1 MPVPPIEA
9 LSIML
14 EPAAEA
20 HDQAFL
26 RGLTTWC
33 MVGDRGKVARLP
45 TGKATDQGNERVEM
59 AFAMAR
65 LRQWKEVHER
75 LLYGTIP
82 TIRVTHLLLRTERSK
97 ARKSIPERARIAV

>member
-1 MPVPPIEA
+1 
-9 LSIML
+9 ML

-33 MVGDRGKVARLP
+33 MVGDSGKVARLP
-45 TGKATDQGNERVEM
+45 TGKATAQGNERVEM
-59 AFAMAR
+59 AFAMAGDWR
-65 LRQWKEVHER
+65 RKELHER

-82 TIRVTHLLLRTERSK
+82 TIRVTHLLLRTERSQ
-97 ARKSIPERARIAV
+97 ARKRIPELARIVR